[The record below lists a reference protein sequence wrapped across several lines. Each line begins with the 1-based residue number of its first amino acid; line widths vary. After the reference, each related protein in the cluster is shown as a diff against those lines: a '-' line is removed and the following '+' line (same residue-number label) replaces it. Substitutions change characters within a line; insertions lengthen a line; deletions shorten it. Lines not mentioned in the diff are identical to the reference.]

1 MEQVEALDAIDQA
14 ILDERVTA
22 RDQIEGPRIG
32 DYVRFQSGELERFSH
47 DYGTDLQTSPVQ
59 AGSFFLHAHGNAG
72 FSGSLNPAI
81 PLTSLT
87 LSGDSQSGK
96 FWFFHHNSAGPGRG
110 ISFSIQCRVYDTT
123 AEYRGFLSR
132 PRACDNGCACSA

>member
-1 MEQVEALDAIDQA
+1 MEKMNELDAIDQA
-14 ILDERVTA
+14 ILGERVTA

-32 DYVRFQSGELERFSH
+32 DYVRFQNGEVERFSN
-47 DYGTDLQTSPVQ
+47 DYGTDLQTSPLH
-59 AGSFFLHAHGNAG
+59 AGSFFLHSHGNAG

-81 PLTSLT
+81 PLKSLT
-87 LSGDSQSGK
+87 LSGESRSGQ

-110 ISFSIQCRVYDTT
+110 VSFSIQCRVYDTT

-132 PRACDNGCACSA
+132 PAGCGNGCTCAA